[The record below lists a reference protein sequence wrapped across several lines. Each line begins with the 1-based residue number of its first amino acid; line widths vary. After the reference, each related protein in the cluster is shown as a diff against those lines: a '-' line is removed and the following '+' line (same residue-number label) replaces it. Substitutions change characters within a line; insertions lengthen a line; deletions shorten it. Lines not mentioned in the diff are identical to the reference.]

1 MVLQIN
7 GRDKV
12 CKDSITGVKRVYITP
27 YVKVPRNQYTYNG
40 VRLTNFPITLLYK
53 FDFNT
58 QASFT
63 QSLEIKEGNTFYNQ
77 SLSLTFNKSSEFDNL
92 NFQKLVKRDF
102 HIVIEMKDGEFF
114 LMGFKNGVTADK
126 LETSESRQYQ
136 ISFKGIEEDFSPYV
150 TTLIG
155 NNLVAYDGSNAIL
168 QGGGNLIFQDTNN
181 YIF

>member
-12 CKDSITGVKRVYITP
+12 CKDSITGVKRVYIAP
-27 YVKVPRNQYTYNG
+27 YTKLLRSQYTYNG
-40 VRLTNFPITLLYK
+40 VRLTNFPLTYFYK

-77 SLSLTFNKSSEFDNL
+77 SLSLTFNKASEYDNL
-92 NFQKLVKRDF
+92 NFQKLTKKDF
-102 HIVIEMKDGEFF
+102 RIILEMKNGDFL
-114 LMGFKNGVTADK
+114 LMGFLNGVTADK

-136 ISFKGIEEDFSPYV
+136 ISFKGIEEDLSPYV

-155 NNLVAYDGSNAIL
+155 TDLILYNNY
-168 QGGGNLIFQDTNN
+168 NLLFQNGDRQIFQDNTNIN
-181 YIF
+181 I

>member
-12 CKDSITGVKRVYITP
+12 CKDSITGVKRVYIAP
-27 YVKVPRNQYTYNG
+27 YVKVPRSQYTYNG
-40 VRLTNFPITLLYK
+40 VRLTNFPLTYFYK

-77 SLSLTFNKSSEFDNL
+77 SLSLTFNKASEYDNL
-92 NFQKLVKRDF
+92 NFQKLTKKDF
-102 HIVIEMKDGEFF
+102 RIVLEMKNGDFL

-136 ISFKGIEEDFSPYV
+136 ISFKGIEEDLSPYI
-150 TTLIG
+150 TTIFS
-155 NNLVAYDGSNAIL
+155 NKIVVIDGLNAIL
-168 QGGGNLIFQDTNN
+168 QNNNNLVFQNNTNF
-181 YIF
+181 IL

>member
-27 YVKVPRNQYTYNG
+27 YVKVPRSQYMYNG
-40 VRLTNFPITLLYK
+40 VRLTNFPLTYFYK

-58 QASFT
+58 QANFT

-77 SLSLTFNKSSEFDNL
+77 SLSLTFNKASEFDNL
-92 NFQKLVKRDF
+92 NFQKLVKTDF
-102 HIVIEMKDGEFF
+102 RIILEMKNGDF
-114 LMGFKNGVTADK
+114 LMIGFKNGVSADK

-136 ISFKGIEEDFSPYV
+136 ISFKGIEEDLSPYV

-155 NNLVAYDGSNAIL
+155 TKILVIDGLNAL
-168 QGGGNLIFQDTNN
+168 VQNGNNLIFQDNTN
-181 YIF
+181 FLL

>member
-12 CKDSITGVKRVYITP
+12 LKDSITGVKRVYIAP
-27 YVKVPRNQYTYNG
+27 YTKLLRSQYTYNG
-40 VRLTNFPITLLYK
+40 VRLTNFPLTDFYR

-77 SLSLTFNKSSEFDNL
+77 SLSLTFNKASEYDNL
-92 NFQKLVKRDF
+92 NFQKLVRTDF
-102 HIVIEMKDGEFF
+102 RIVLEMKNGDFL
-114 LMGFKNGVTADK
+114 LMGFLNGVTADK

-136 ISFKGIEEDFSPYV
+136 ISFKGIEEDLTPYV
-150 TTLIG
+150 NTLIG
-155 NNLVAYDGSNAIL
+155 TKIITLNPF
-168 QGGGNLIFQDTNN
+168 NLIFQNGNRQIFQNNTN
-181 YIF
+181 ITT

>member
-12 CKDSITGVKRVYITP
+12 CKDNITGVKRVYIAP
-27 YVKVPRNQYTYNG
+27 YTKLLRSQYTYNG
-40 VRLTNFPITLLYK
+40 VRLTDFPLTDFYR

-63 QSLEIKEGNTFYNQ
+63 QSLEIKEGNQFYNQ
-77 SLSLTFNKSSEFDNL
+77 SLNLTFNKASEYDNL
-92 NFQKLVKRDF
+92 NFQKLTKKDF
-102 HIVIEMKDGEFF
+102 RIILEMKNGDFL

-136 ISFKGIEEDFSPYV
+136 ISFKGIEEDLSPYV
-150 TTLIG
+150 TTIFSTKIVVIEGLNALVQNG
-155 NNLVAYDGSNAIL
+155 N
-168 QGGGNLIFQDTNN
+168 NLIFQDNTN
-181 YIF
+181 FLL